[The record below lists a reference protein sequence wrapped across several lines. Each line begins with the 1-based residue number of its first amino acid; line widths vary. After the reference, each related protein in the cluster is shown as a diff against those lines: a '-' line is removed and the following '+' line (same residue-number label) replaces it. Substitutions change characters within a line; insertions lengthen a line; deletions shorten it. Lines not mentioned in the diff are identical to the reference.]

1 MIGRVVRWED
11 GHEGLSDHRAGCR
24 RARVCGPEGLWPRG
38 RRDIGHDARGCGL
51 RHDDRGEMKASERI
65 APPAEE
71 SVAEE
76 EGLNNLTVLELY

>member
-1 MIGRVVRWED
+1 
-11 GHEGLSDHRAGCR
+11 
-24 RARVCGPEGLWPRG
+24 
-38 RRDIGHDARGCGL
+38 
-51 RHDDRGEMKASERI
+51 MKASERI